1 MELELNPLLDVKYLK
16 QVYGDDHNIMHLIFD
31 AFITDSLPRW
41 RNLEDVIDQ
50 QNLIEAASIVHR
62 LKPSFTMTG
71 LTALRSPVE
80 ELEQLIKN
88 QASKEKQVRLYHH
101 ITQELDKLIPVLSSE
116 SERLG
121 AM

>member
-50 QNLIEAASIVHR
+50 QNLIEAASIVHG